1 LALHRCAAGARCSL
15 ALDDDPKRAA
25 AQGATKVMSEQKE
38 SSVLFSLKELMSLE
52 EDRIK
57 SEEAEKAASAAA
69 AEKARQDA
77 ERAAREAEE
86 ARIRAEEER
95 RRMEEL
101 RSREEAARLEAIRQ
115 AEVEKAR
122 VEAEQRARLEAMAA
136 QQQHERSLELMKN
149 DESKKKLRKTLLAIA
164 IAVPVIGVGVGY
176 FAYDSYQ
183 KGQAKIQA
191 QEAAARQLEEEKK
204 KIEAQMKEQQSKI
217 DGLLTQLSSAK
228 DEATRLAL
236 QKQLEEERE
245 KAKKI
250 PTGTGGP
257 RPAGATGPKP
267 ACNCTPGDP
276 LCSCL

>member
-115 AEVEKAR
+115 AEVETAR
-122 VEAEQRARLEAMAA
+122 V
-136 QQQHERSLELMKN
+136 ERSLELMKN